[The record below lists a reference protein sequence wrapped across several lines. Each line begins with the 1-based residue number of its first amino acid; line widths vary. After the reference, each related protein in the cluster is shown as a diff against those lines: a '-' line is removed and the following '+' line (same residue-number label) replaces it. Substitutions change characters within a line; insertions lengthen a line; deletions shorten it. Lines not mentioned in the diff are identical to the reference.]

1 MPFISIC
8 IISSPFVPTNHS
20 NPFSFYLQLYHESN
34 LMTSAKLLNC
44 PTRTGRPGQSRA
56 PRTTDL
62 ISLIIKMGSLEFDWR
77 AAATAATPAAATQRS
92 PAAGASGEVRSQ
104 VKNQA
109 FPSFLYL
116 QDTRLYPGLVCIYT
130 CFLASQDGRQKFFPV
145 FCGFYSEGCTGI
157 YRARARCVNLWLRN
171 KNGRNLSFFTGVS
184 EFDCWARCASWAAG
198 DPGLWVRELFREFSG
213 VFKEFRGALIQLTR
227 SGRPVRSWDLSTA
240 YPQLSLY

>member
-1 MPFISIC
+1 
-8 IISSPFVPTNHS
+8 
-20 NPFSFYLQLYHESN
+20 
-34 LMTSAKLLNC
+34 MTSAKLLNC

-145 FCGFYSEGCTGI
+145 FCGFYSEGCTG
-157 YRARARCVNLWLRN
+157 
-171 KNGRNLSFFTGVS
+171 T
-184 EFDCWARCASWAAG
+184 
-198 DPGLWVRELFREFSG
+198 PG
-213 VFKEFRGALIQLTR
+213 A
-227 SGRPVRSWDLSTA
+227 RPVRKPVAQEQKWQK
-240 YPQLSLY
+240 P